1 MPSTSQLQARVISA
15 GQLNPYVSEE
25 QGHGAEARPCPQ
37 HVGTPTALQTPVSS
51 FHQHLY
57 SSLPVSLVQGQG
69 AEGLVPGH
77 LALHLCGGEQVGG

>member
-1 MPSTSQLQARVISA
+1 MAQKQGLALSMSA
-15 GQLNPYVSEE
+15 P
-25 QGHGAEARPCPQ
+25 
-37 HVGTPTALQTPVSS
+37 PTALQTLVSS

-69 AEGLVPGH
+69 AEGLVSGH